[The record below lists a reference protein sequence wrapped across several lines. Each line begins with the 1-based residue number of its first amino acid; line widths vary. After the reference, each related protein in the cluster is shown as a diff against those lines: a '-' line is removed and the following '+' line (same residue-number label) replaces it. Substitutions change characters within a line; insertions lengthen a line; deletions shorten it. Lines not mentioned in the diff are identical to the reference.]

1 MRKRERLERA
11 TMPTLFADLPIQAL
25 NWDRR
30 AGKDDIARARSLSD
44 LAACGGLRERD
55 DLLSGAPA
63 LLSSVVNDVVSQS
76 ESRRLVLSGSGLIN
90 APISN
95 IRAARSIVEGQ
106 G

>member
-1 MRKRERLERA
+1 MTLPEPGA
-11 TMPTLFADLPIQAL
+11 FPTSPP
-25 NWDRR
+25 
-30 AGKDDIARARSLSD
+30 G
-44 LAACGGLRERD
+44 GGLRERD

-63 LLSSVVNDVVSQS
+63 LPSSVVNDVVSQS